1 MFVIYSLALDLHYT
15 EKLGCMKLG
24 LMILLNPQLESKMC
38 HLQMEIDLVRME
50 TELLSTVWRFRQ
62 ATSSWSHVQELPKLW
77 KPAFSFSQLV
87 PAPADQANI
96 NI

>member
-15 EKLGCMKLG
+15 ERLGCMELG
-24 LMILLNPQLESKMC
+24 LMILLKLESKMC
-38 HLQMEIDLVRME
+38 HVQMEIELIRKE
-50 TELLSTVWRFRQ
+50 TELLSTVRRLRQ

-77 KPAFSFSQLV
+77 KPAFSFSKLV